1 MRECEGIEPKMHTW
15 TSQVRDYEVDFYG
28 GVNAATYLNYM
39 EEARKHYL
47 ASIGIDVVQFFKRGI
62 GFVVG
67 RYEID
72 YLWSLGPGD
81 HFTVETSMERVSR
94 VKVEFIQYIYRQ
106 EDTKLVV
113 KCKNIGL
120 PIDVLANK
128 VCWPAELNEILAA
141 FPIRV

>member
-1 MRECEGIEPKMHTW
+1 
-15 TSQVRDYEVDFYG
+15 
-28 GVNAATYLNYM
+28 M

-47 ASIGIDVVQFFKRGI
+47 AGIGIDVVQFFKRGI

-81 HFTVETSMERVSR
+81 LFTVETSMERVSR
-94 VKVEFIQYIYRQ
+94 VKVEFAQQIVRQ
-106 EDTKLVV
+106 NDNKLVV

-120 PIDVLANK
+120 PIDIQSNK
-128 VCWPAELNEILAA
+128 VCWPTELDEILAD
-141 FPIRV
+141 FRIRA

>member
-1 MRECEGIEPKMHTW
+1 MHKW
-15 TSQVRDYEVDFYG
+15 VNQVRDYEVDFYG

-39 EEARKHYL
+39 EEARKHFL

-72 YLWSLGPGD
+72 YLWSLVPGD
-81 HFTVETSMERVSR
+81 HFLVETSMERVSP
-94 VKVEFIQYIYRQ
+94 VKVEFTQKVYRQ
-106 EDTKLVV
+106 QDKKLAV

-120 PIDVLANK
+120 AIDIQANK
-128 VCWPAELNEILAA
+128 VYWPTELDEILVG
-141 FPIRV
+141 FPIRSKVG

>member
-1 MRECEGIEPKMHTW
+1 MHTW

-28 GVNAATYLNYM
+28 GVNAATYLHYM

-47 ASIGIDVVQFFKRGI
+47 AGIGIDVVQFFKRGI

-81 HFTVETSMERVSR
+81 LFTVETSMERVSR
-94 VKVEFIQYIYRQ
+94 VKVEFAQQIVRQ
-106 EDTKLVV
+106 NDNKLVV

-120 PIDVLANK
+120 PIDIQSNK
-128 VCWPAELNEILAA
+128 VCWPTELDEILAD
-141 FPIRV
+141 FRIRA